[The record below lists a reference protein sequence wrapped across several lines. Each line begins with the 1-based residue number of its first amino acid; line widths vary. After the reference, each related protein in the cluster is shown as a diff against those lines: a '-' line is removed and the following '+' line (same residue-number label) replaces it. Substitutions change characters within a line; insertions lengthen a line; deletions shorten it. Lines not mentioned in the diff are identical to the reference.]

1 MGVLN
6 MLKANIIMIVGDN
19 IKNNAGECVQK
30 ELIAAVKN
38 IITPEDK
45 LIPPWVSAW
54 FSVTM
59 NDGIYNFQL
68 ETTSGKEEYPRI
80 RNMDYSSLKPN
91 CFIALFDRND
101 RRSFERINNV
111 YLPEIKSTRPGTP
124 IIMLGISNNFSSYT
138 SKQVEKPVSIEEAQR
153 VANANKLPY
162 FECDLKNPQEIAE
175 VWYVAIRSAF
185 GPKERAL
192 WDSARALHRKSLV
205 DMLTSL
211 QALRTEQQ
219 PVSYFSLLPPELVK
233 EISETTVSQK
243 ILETKRIYLIAVGMF
258 SIKNPPKVEL
268 NTSHEQPDAR
278 NDNNDSG
285 NNNTPLNCTII

>member
-1 MGVLN
+1 
-6 MLKANIIMIVGDN
+6 
-19 IKNNAGECVQK
+19 
-30 ELIAAVKN
+30 
-38 IITPEDK
+38 
-45 LIPPWVSAW
+45 
-54 FSVTM
+54 
-59 NDGIYNFQL
+59 
-68 ETTSGKEEYPRI
+68 
-80 RNMDYSSLKPN
+80 MDYSSLKPN

-101 RRSFERINNV
+101 RRSFRELTTYISLKLNLLGLEHLLSCLALAIIFLRIH
-111 YLPEIKSTRPGTP
+111 L
-124 IIMLGISNNFSSYT
+124 
-138 SKQVEKPVSIEEAQR
+138 KQVEKPVSIEEAQR